1 MGDNTTAAL
10 IGAGSSALGGAVGLL
25 TNSAHRQY
33 KYQKKLMQLQN
44 SMNQENAT
52 IAYNRSRQLTQDQA
66 MLEKQGK
73 QNAGINTAFG
83 ENGNV
88 ASSVSAPQSSGVSI
102 PSPPDVMGS
111 LNSFQSGI
119 NNAVNQLISS
129 ATARANVRKLTSEAE
144 GNEIDN
150 LTRNYRNMKYAGLLT
165 AEIDKMTKETLH
177 QSIVNKYAESREA
190 AANEEANSRANIAS
204 MDASVRG
211 AMNDIDYLNK
221 VQDLQNKVAAGQ
233 LTKRQAA
240 VELKKLAVMDS
251 EISKNYSSSALDRA
265 SATVAHE
272 QAYLYR
278 TQWEHQNIDNY
289 IKNESKDSLIKAAKL
304 AAQERGPQSISEW
317 TWKVLNNWDNESKTN
332 RILAV
337 LGLPAAFVE
346 RAAGGAAT
354 GYAFGKGNQLGHSK
368 PVKVQGFSQPTKP
381 QGFVRKVIRGF
392 K

>member
-73 QNAGINTAFG
+73 LQAGINPAFG

-88 ASSVSAPQSSGVSI
+88 ASAASASQSPGVSI

-119 NNAVNQLISS
+119 NNAVSQLIGIS
-129 ATARANVRKLTSEAE
+129 TAKANVAKLNAE
-144 GNEIDN
+144 TKGVEIDN
-150 LTRNYRNMKYAGLLT
+150 LTRNIKNLKEIGLKDS
-165 AEIDKMTKETLH
+165 EIRKNFADLAY
-177 QSIVNKYAESREA
+177 QQVVNKYADSRLSSEA
-190 AANEEANSRANIAS
+190 DSANSKAII
-204 MDASVRG
+204 DAADSSVRG

-221 VQDLQNKVAAGQ
+221 VKDVQNKVATGV
-233 LTKRQAA
+233 LTTRQAA
-240 VELKKLAVMDS
+240 VELKKLDVMDS

-265 SATVAHE
+265 SVSVANE
-272 QAYLYR
+272 QAHLYR
-278 TQWEHQNIDNY
+278 SQWEHQDIDNY
-289 IKNESKDSLIKAAKL
+289 IKDQSAPALIKAAKL
-304 AAQERGPQSISEW
+304 AAEEHGPQSISEW

-354 GYAFGKGNQLGHSK
+354 GYSFAKGNQLGKSK
-368 PVKVQGFSQPTKP
+368 SLKP
-381 QGFVRKVIRGF
+381 KPKGFVRKVLR